1 MKKIILTIL
10 LLFLIPL
17 QCLANDVASST
28 HTTSKGE
35 LVVQSDS
42 RTFDVLKGVYEL
54 KGNVYVNLPIR
65 KKKLVVKADR
75 ASVHIYD
82 LEVHCSGN
90 INLVYNDLNFKCD
103 SVDVFHEGRIAYVTG
118 NLQFDDGKT
127 KITAD
132 KGSYCWKT
140 KLASFEGNVVV
151 NDEPQCGIVTY
162 HVVNNKIN

>member
-1 MKKIILTIL
+1 M
-10 LLFLIPL
+10 PL
-17 QCLANDVASST
+17 QCLAGNVASST

-54 KGNVYVNLPIR
+54 QGNVYVNLPIR
-65 KKKLVVKADR
+65 KRNLAVKADR

-103 SVDVFHEGRIAYVTG
+103 TVDVFHEGRIAYVTG
-118 NLQFDDGKT
+118 NLQFDDEKT
-127 KITAD
+127 KIMAD

-140 KLASFEGNVVV
+140 KLATFEGNVVV
-151 NDEPQCGIVTY
+151 NGEPKG
-162 HVVNNKIN
+162 NKINYHVISKGIY

>member
-1 MKKIILTIL
+1 MKRIILTIL
-10 LLFLIPL
+10 LLLLMPL
-17 QCLANDVASST
+17 QCLAGNVASST

-54 KGNVYVNLPIR
+54 QGNVYVNLPIR
-65 KKKLVVKADR
+65 KRKLAVKADR
-75 ASVHIYD
+75 ALVHIYD

-90 INLVYNDLNFKCD
+90 INLVYNKLNFKCD
-103 SVDVFHEGRIAYVTG
+103 AVDVFREGRIAYVTG

-127 KITAD
+127 KIKAE

-151 NDEPQCGIVTY
+151 NGEPRENRVIY
-162 HVVNNKIN
+162 HVINKSLS

>member
-1 MKKIILTIL
+1 MKKIILTVL
-10 LLFLIPL
+10 LLLLIPL
-17 QCLANDVASST
+17 QCLANNVASST
-28 HTTSKGE
+28 HITSKGE

-54 KGNVYVNLPIR
+54 RGNVYVNLPIR
-65 KKKLVVKADR
+65 KKKLAVKADR

-103 SVDVFHEGRIAYVTG
+103 TVDVFHEGRIAYVTG

-127 KITAD
+127 KIMAD

-140 KLASFEGNVVV
+140 KLAIFEGNVVV
-151 NDEPQCGIVTY
+151 NGEPKNNSVTY
-162 HVVNNKIN
+162 HVVNKKIV